1 MIDAKHINEL
11 VKNFMQALPPG
22 LKTVPKEL
30 EGNIR
35 VALTAAFAKMD
46 LVTREEFDV
55 QAGVLKRTREKLM
68 ELEQRLATLDG
79 QSKD

>member
-11 VKNFMQALPPG
+11 VKNFMQAFPPG

-30 EGNIR
+30 ENNIKA
-35 VALTAAFAKMD
+35 ALTAAFAKMD

-55 QAGVLKRTREKLM
+55 QTAVLKRTREKLN
-68 ELEQRLATLDG
+68 ELEAKLAALNNQTQG
-79 QSKD
+79 

>member
-11 VKNFMQALPPG
+11 VKNFMQAFPPG

-30 EGNIR
+30 ENNIKA
-35 VALTAAFAKMD
+35 ALTAAFAKMD

-55 QAGVLKRTREKLM
+55 QAAVLKRTREKLN
-68 ELEQRLATLDG
+68 ELEAKLAALNNQTQD
-79 QSKD
+79 